1 MNTQRKQQL
10 IFTVWYSTF
19 SLLCSFLR
27 IFRNSLR
34 QFHLGKIGHT
44 QKFAFP
50 WVTARENDLSG
61 NSHLPRSKTA
71 SVDAPN
77 VMLSTVFP
85 FLSTGLYEI
94 IFMIGLTV
102 DVIKDMVQ
110 QGRVRFFSYHW
121 NYLAVATVVSYGIYL
136 ALWFIDITSRVR
148 VVTLVFLRTLAILMG
163 FVHNLSFF
171 QANTSIGP
179 LLNAFIQMLTDVA
192 KFFVYFFFFF
202 LAFAV
207 SLTEL
212 YAVYFVLATPQN
224 GNNPKNLERCVQP
237 C

>member
-1 MNTQRKQQL
+1 
-10 IFTVWYSTF
+10 
-19 SLLCSFLR
+19 
-27 IFRNSLR
+27 
-34 QFHLGKIGHT
+34 
-44 QKFAFP
+44 
-50 WVTARENDLSG
+50 
-61 NSHLPRSKTA
+61 
-71 SVDAPN
+71 
-77 VMLSTVFP
+77 MLSTVFP
-85 FLSTGLYEI
+85 FLSTALYEF

-121 NYLAVATVVSYGIYL
+121 NYLAVATVVSYDIYF
-136 ALWFIDITSRVR
+136 ALLFIDITSRVR
-148 VVTLVFLRTLAILMG
+148 VVTLISLRTLAILMA

-179 LLNAFIQMLTDVA
+179 LLNAFIQMLIDVA

-212 YAVYFVLATPQN
+212 YAVYFVLATPQK
-224 GNNPKNLERCVQP
+224 GNNPKKLERCVQP